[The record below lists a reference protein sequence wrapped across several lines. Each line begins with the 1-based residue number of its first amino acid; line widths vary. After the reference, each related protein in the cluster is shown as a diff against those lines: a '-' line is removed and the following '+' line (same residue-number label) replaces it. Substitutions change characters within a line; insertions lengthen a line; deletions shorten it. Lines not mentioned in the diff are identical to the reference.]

1 MPGVYREKVCPAC
14 GIKHRKRGEYCSKT
28 CSNKDRDPQV
38 YEKVSQFMKSDRG
51 QELTYRLHNDPDY
64 DPPVVG
70 GFGKSDDGPKGVI
83 IGGDFWTSDDSW

>member
-1 MPGVYREKVCPAC
+1 
-14 GIKHRKRGEYCSKT
+14 
-28 CSNKDRDPQV
+28 
-38 YEKVSQFMKSDRG
+38 MKSDRG